1 MAGERRARVGWLVAG
16 RRFDRWPQKPSELVG
31 SRMRTSSN
39 LPRRPTRTWW
49 VAAAIAV
56 LICAAPCQVPA
67 CVGDCKG
74 AGRVDIADLIIGVN
88 IVLGLAPVGDCSAFA
103 TTEGQVTIAR
113 LIEGVNNVLYGCGAT
128 PTPRSPSPGTTA
140 TSLPSGSST
149 PAPTATPGGR
159 FVDNG
164 DGTIADTQTTLMW
177 EKKLGAGSGSD
188 AANLHDADNSYS
200 WSGQCSLSSDVG
212 CQPNPAA
219 ALACAAGA
227 QGNQAGCGTCQVGH
241 GTCAVNP
248 PGITTI
254 WDWVAELNTANF
266 AGHSDWRIPTPAELA
281 SIVDYAAMLPAV
293 DGAFNGVGCGAT
305 CLDPT
310 SAACSC
316 TQIGG
321 FWTATLASDDS
332 HSARIVSFDTGFV
345 DFADRSLPYVYVR
358 AVRGGGPAPTPR
370 FIDTGNGT
378 VTDMQ
383 TKLIWE
389 KKVGLGA
396 GADAPSLHAADNFY
410 TWAGACSQPSPRVL
424 CQPNPA
430 AAAACAQRTQG
441 DPKGCAMCTAEQGT
455 CNADP
460 DGLGVLS
467 TIWDWL
473 VQLNAAAFAGHTDWR
488 VPTVAEMES
497 LVDYVAPP
505 PGIDSAFDGPSCAPT
520 CTDVTSAACSC
531 TQPDPYWT
539 ATSDAN
545 GPPLAWVTDFLFDR
559 TTPVAK
565 SGLNVVYV
573 RAVRGGP
580 PTTAA
585 QTP

>member
-1 MAGERRARVGWLVAG
+1 MAGKRRRACQGWLVTG
-16 RRFDRWPQKPSELVG
+16 RRLGTSCDR
-31 SRMRTSSN
+31 
-39 LPRRPTRTWW
+39 RRSTRIWW

-56 LICAAPCQVPA
+56 LVCVAPRRVPA

-74 AGRVDIADLIIGVN
+74 AGKVDIADLILGVN
-88 IVLGLAPVGDCSAFA
+88 IVLGLAPVSDCSAFA
-103 TTEGQVTIAR
+103 TVDGQVTIAR
-113 LIEGVNNVLYGCGAT
+113 LIEGVNSVLYGCGAT
-128 PTPRSPSPGTTA
+128 PTPLTTSPRSPSPGTTTTA
-140 TSLPSGSST
+140 GRSPLPSGSST

-164 DGTIADTQTTLMW
+164 DGTITDTQTMLMW
-177 EKKLGAGSGSD
+177 EKKLGAGSGAD
-188 AANLHDADNSYS
+188 AANLHDADNSYT

-212 CQPNPAA
+212 CQPNPSAA
-219 ALACAAGA
+219 AACAAGA
-227 QGNQAGCGTCQVGH
+227 QGDQIGCGTCQDGQ
-241 GTCAVNP
+241 GTCTVNP

-254 WDWVAELNTANF
+254 WDWVAQLETAKF
-266 AGHSDWRIPTPAELA
+266 AGHGDWRIPTPAELA
-281 SIVDYAAMLPAV
+281 SIVDYNAMLPAV
-293 DGAFNGVGCGAT
+293 DAAFNGVSCGAT
-305 CLDPT
+305 CPDLT

-321 FWTATLASDDS
+321 YWTATIASDDPQN
-332 HSARIVSFDTGFV
+332 ARIVSFQTGFV

-370 FIDTGNGT
+370 FTDNGDGT
-378 VTDMQ
+378 ITDMR

-389 KKVGLGA
+389 KKVGLGG

-410 TWAGACSQPSPRVL
+410 TWAGACSQTSPRVL
-424 CQPNPA
+424 CQPNAA
-430 AAAACAQRTQG
+430 AAAACAQGTQG
-441 DPKGCAMCTAEQGT
+441 DLKGCGMCTAEQGM

-473 VQLNAAAFAGHTDWR
+473 VQLNAAAFAGHADWR
-488 VPTVAEMES
+488 VPTVAEMEL

-505 PGIDSAFDGPSCAPT
+505 PGIDSAFNGPNCGPT
-520 CTDVTSAACSC
+520 CTDVMSAACSC

-565 SGLNVVYV
+565 SGINVIYL
-573 RAVRGGP
+573 RAVRGSS